1 MTHYTSREELFL
13 SKMKTLEYRRD
24 AALDVLA
31 KHQQLEHQ

>member
-1 MTHYTSREELFL
+1 
-13 SKMKTLEYRRD
+13 MKTLDHRRN